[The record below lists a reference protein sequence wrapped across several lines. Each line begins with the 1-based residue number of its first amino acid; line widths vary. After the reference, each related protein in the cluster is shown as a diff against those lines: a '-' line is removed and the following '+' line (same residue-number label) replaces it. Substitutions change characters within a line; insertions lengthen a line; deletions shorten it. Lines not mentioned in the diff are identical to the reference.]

1 MNDCPWASGAEKTQP
16 NYAPEAR
23 AILTTMQP
31 AKARRE
37 DGVLE
42 PEKPE
47 DSVDAELDARFR
59 AAYDTNGVDRS
70 LIRWNL
76 TQTPT
81 ERVRAVEETL
91 NALATVRRIEPP
103 R

>member
-1 MNDCPWASGAEKTQP
+1 MQP
-16 NYAPEAR
+16 NYDQQAR
-23 AILTTMQP
+23 AILTTMRP
-31 AKARRE
+31 VEAHCEA
-37 DGVLE
+37 GVLE
-42 PEKPE
+42 PDEAE

-59 AAYDTNGVDRS
+59 AAYDANGVDRS
-70 LIRWNL
+70 LIRWSL

>member
-1 MNDCPWASGAEKTQP
+1 M
-16 NYAPEAR
+16 
-23 AILTTMQP
+23 MQP
-31 AKARRE
+31 AEARRE
-37 DGVLE
+37 HGVLK
-42 PEKPE
+42 PENPE

-59 AAYDTNGVDRS
+59 EAYDANGVDRS
-70 LIRWNL
+70 LIRWSL

-91 NALATVRRIEPP
+91 NALATVRRIAPP

>member
-1 MNDCPWASGAEKTQP
+1 MRP
-16 NYAPEAR
+16 NYDPRAR
-23 AILTTMQP
+23 AILTTMRP
-31 AKARRE
+31 VEARRE
-37 DGVLE
+37 DGVL
-42 PEKPE
+42 KPDEAE

-59 AAYDTNGVDRS
+59 AAYDANGVDRS

-91 NALATVRRIEPP
+91 NALATVRRIGPP

>member
-1 MNDCPWASGAEKTQP
+1 MAP
-16 NYAPEAR
+16 NHDRQAR
-23 AILTTMQP
+23 AILTTMRP
-31 AKARRE
+31 VEARRE
-37 DGVLE
+37 GEVLE

-59 AAYDTNGVDRS
+59 AAYDANGVDRS

-81 ERVRAVEETL
+81 ERVGGVEETL
-91 NALATVRRIEPP
+91 NGLATGSRLGPP
-103 R
+103 PGG

>member
-1 MNDCPWASGAEKTQP
+1 MRPNNDAQAG
-16 NYAPEAR
+16 
-23 AILTTMQP
+23 AILTTMRP
-31 AKARRE
+31 VETHYE
-37 DGVLE
+37 DGVL
-42 PEKPE
+42 KPE
-47 DSVDAELDARFR
+47 DAVDAELDARFR
-59 AAYDTNGVDRS
+59 AAYDANGVDRS

-91 NALATVRRIEPP
+91 NALATVRRIGPP

>member
-1 MNDCPWASGAEKTQP
+1 
-16 NYAPEAR
+16 
-23 AILTTMQP
+23 MQP
-31 AKARRE
+31 AEARRE

-59 AAYDTNGVDRS
+59 AAYDANGVDRS
-70 LIRWNL
+70 LIRWTL
-76 TQTPT
+76 AQTPT

-91 NALATVRRIEPP
+91 NALATVRHIEPP

>member
-1 MNDCPWASGAEKTQP
+1 MRPV
-16 NYAPEAR
+16 EAHR
-23 AILTTMQP
+23 G
-31 AKARRE
+31 

-59 AAYDTNGVDRS
+59 AAYDASGVDRS

-91 NALATVRRIEPP
+91 NALATVRRIGPP